1 MDTNDDKVKLR
12 VYHRTHNDVV
22 LLWSTE
28 FLSQDQKDNIKLLC
42 EGKPLEFATTE
53 HTDDSKP
60 GIAKN
65 TVICVVK
72 HEPNGLRHDAKYNLQ
87 VILGGVKGEPL
98 VRKQTVL
105 EYGVL
110 PAFEKDRKGAR
121 VHSMLWDVSSGAWV
135 KFPTVRLK
143 DGTYAVPVVMVD
155 ADGRIV
161 SK

>member
-1 MDTNDDKVKLR
+1 METDDRVKLR
-12 VYHRTHNDVV
+12 VYHRTHSDIV

-28 FLSQDQKDNIKLLC
+28 CLTSDQKDNIKLLC

-65 TVICVVK
+65 TVICIVK

-87 VILGGVKGEPL
+87 VILGGVKGEP
-98 VRKQTVL
+98 VIRKQTVL

-121 VHSMLWDVSSGAWV
+121 THLMGWDGGAGAWV
-135 KFPTVRLK
+135 KVNVVRTA
-143 DGTYAVPVVMVD
+143 DGSYALPVVVVD
-155 ADGRIV
+155 AAKESR
-161 SK
+161 